1 MKASPA
7 PKQGRCRGDQKPHN
21 SYPNTLRP
29 LIMTSKRTPERRS
42 PLRLVLTVIAAIL
55 LIPFVLMAVM
65 MPMMWMGGGMST
77 VGAVSMSPLWGVG
90 MMLAVLVVVL
100 GVGYV
105 LYRAL
110 TRAGLS
116 SRDPALRELRV
127 AYAQGELSEDE
138 FKQRKDILEDTNH

>member
-1 MKASPA
+1 
-7 PKQGRCRGDQKPHN
+7 
-21 SYPNTLRP
+21 
-29 LIMTSKRTPERRS
+29 MTSKRTPERRS

-90 MMLAVLVVVL
+90 MMLAVLLVVL

>member
-1 MKASPA
+1 
-7 PKQGRCRGDQKPHN
+7 
-21 SYPNTLRP
+21 
-29 LIMTSKRTPERRS
+29 MTSKRTPERRS
-42 PLRLVLTVIAAIL
+42 PLRLVLTVIATIL

-65 MPMMWMGGGMST
+65 MPMMWMGGGMWT
-77 VGAVSMSPLWGVG
+77 GGAVSMSPLWGVG
-90 MMLAVLVVVL
+90 MMLAVLLVVL

-138 FKQRKDILEDTNH
+138 FKQRKDVLEDTNH

>member
-1 MKASPA
+1 
-7 PKQGRCRGDQKPHN
+7 
-21 SYPNTLRP
+21 
-29 LIMTSKRTPERRS
+29 MTSKRTPERRS

-65 MPMMWMGGGMST
+65 MPMMWMGGGMWT
-77 VGAVSMSPLWGVG
+77 GGAVSMSPLWGVG
-90 MMLAVLVVVL
+90 MMLAVLLVVL